1 MMNYKLKPLPLH
13 PRIHKTPMTK
23 KKQIDQLNRLVNL
36 ISDDCELL
44 SRASTFM
51 QNLVDSR
58 TVVNGKQ
65 DLSSQLSE
73 QAQRDAK
80 NERPQ

>member
-1 MMNYKLKPLPLH
+1 
-13 PRIHKTPMTK
+13 MTK
-23 KKQIDQLNRLVNL
+23 NKQIDQLNRLVGL
-36 ISDDCELL
+36 ISDDSELL

-58 TVVNGKQ
+58 TIVHGHQ
-65 DLSSQLSE
+65 DLASQLNA
-73 QAQRDAK
+73 QAQKDAK

>member
-1 MMNYKLKPLPLH
+1 
-13 PRIHKTPMTK
+13 MTK

-73 QAQRDAK
+73 QAQKDAK